1 MTPTELRQFWSSLG
15 GFVPWP
21 DAQVVTFSTETE
33 PEADAKSARSVHE
46 LDAPT
51 TSSEPEVSAK

>member
-33 PEADAKSARSVHE
+33 PEVDRDATRSVHE
-46 LDAPT
+46 TNT
-51 TSSEPEVSAK
+51 TRTETQPKASGK

>member
-21 DAQVVTFSTETE
+21 DAQIVTFSTETE
-33 PEADAKSARSVHE
+33 PEPDQKS
-46 LDAPT
+46 
-51 TSSEPEVSAK
+51 TSSRPKASQK